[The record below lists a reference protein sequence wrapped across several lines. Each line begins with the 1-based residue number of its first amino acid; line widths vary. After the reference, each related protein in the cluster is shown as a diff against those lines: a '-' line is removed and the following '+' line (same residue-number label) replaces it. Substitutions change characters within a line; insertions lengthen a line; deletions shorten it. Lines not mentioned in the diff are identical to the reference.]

1 MLRLE
6 NVSPEEMPEVV
17 RIASE
22 LYERDQGKEA
32 QDQERQAYVDA
43 AEEVGLPEEYLH
55 RAAAELQIRRA
66 EQIRLKR
73 RRRQGLLA
81 VLAAVGALAGL
92 WQVTHRPPPPPIFY
106 TFQASG
112 SSSWGPNINAETQ
125 ATVTFDNGVAT
136 IHVTHFGAPAG
147 SSNYYANLD
156 TSDVPPTLTGYH
168 TVQFQAQG
176 TGLASIRLY
185 LENGPT
191 ERWRS
196 PALPLTNAW
205 QTQTVP
211 LSAFD
216 YQTRAGSQDVWRR
229 QSYQP
234 PGHVERL
241 SFKVGTY
248 VNPIGAQGDASVR
261 DLSFK

>member
-22 LYERDQGKEA
+22 LYERDQGKKA

-43 AEEVGLPEEYLH
+43 AGEVGLPEEYLH
-55 RAAAELQIRRA
+55 RAAAELQVRRA
-66 EQIRLKR
+66 EQIRR
-73 RRRQGLLA
+73 RRRMRQGLLA
-81 VLAAVGALAGL
+81 ALAAVVALGGL
-92 WQVTHRPPPPPIFY
+92 WQITHRPPPPPVYY
-106 TFQASG
+106 TFQAGG
-112 SSSWGPNINAETQ
+112 SSSWRLNTNPETQ
-125 ATVTFDNGVAT
+125 ATVTFENGVAT
-136 IHVTHFGAPAG
+136 IHVDHFGPPG
-147 SSNYYANLD
+147 SSTYFANLD
-156 TSDVPPTLTGYH
+156 TSDVPPSLAGYNAI
-168 TVQFQAQG
+168 QFQAQG
-176 TGLASIRLY
+176 KGLASLRLY

-196 PALPLTNAW
+196 PALPLTSAW

-216 YQTRAGSQDVWRR
+216 YQTRSSSVDTWRR
-229 QSYQP
+229 EAYRP

-241 SFKVGTY
+241 SFKVGNY
-248 VNPIGAQGDASVR
+248 VNPVDSQGDASVQ